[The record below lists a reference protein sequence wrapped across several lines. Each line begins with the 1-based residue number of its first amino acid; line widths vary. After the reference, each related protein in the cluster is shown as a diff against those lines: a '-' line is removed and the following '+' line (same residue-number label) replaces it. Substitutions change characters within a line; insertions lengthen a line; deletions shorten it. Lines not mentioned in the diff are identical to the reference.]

1 MGQVSLIVFTDLD
14 GTLLDRATY
23 SYEPARPALDALA
36 EAGVPV
42 VLCTSKTRAETERW
56 RLVLGNAHPFIVE
69 NGGAAFAPRGYFPF
83 ALPAAAARG
92 DYSAI
97 EFGDPYDSL
106 VASLDAASLAT
117 GVRVRGFHHMSPEE
131 IARTAGLSIEEA
143 RLAAA
148 REYDEPFE
156 VLDPAGAT
164 ALLEEIRRRG
174 RRWTQGGRFYHIT
187 GNNDKAGAVLALRDA
202 YRRMHA
208 DLVTVGLGDGLNDA
222 EFLRAVDIAYLVRS
236 PHSAE
241 LRARVP
247 SGRLTAGAGP
257 EGWNQAIL
265 EVVPE

>member
-1 MGQVSLIVFTDLD
+1 VSVLVVFTDLD
-14 GTLLDRATY
+14 GTLLDRETY
-23 SYEPARPALDALA
+23 SYEAARPALDLLA
-36 EAGVPV
+36 RRSIPLVF
-42 VLCTSKTRAETERW
+42 CTSKTRAETEAWRA
-56 RLVLGNAHPFIVE
+56 RLVNRHPFIVE
-69 NGGAAFAPRGYFPF
+69 NGGAAFVPRGYFPF

-92 DYSAI
+92 DYTAI
-97 EFGDPYDSL
+97 EFGDPYGSL
-106 VASLDAASLAT
+106 VAALDAASLAT
-117 GVRVRGFHHMSPEE
+117 GVRVRGFHHMSPQEV
-131 IARTAGLSIEEA
+131 AKCAGLSIEEA

-156 VLDPAGAT
+156 ILDPAGAT
-164 ALLEEIRRRG
+164 ALLEEIRRTG
-174 RRWTQGGRFYHIT
+174 KRWTQGGRFYHIT

-222 EFLRAVDIAYLVRS
+222 EFLRVVDIPYLVRS

-241 LRARVP
+241 LRVRVP
-247 SGRLTAGAGP
+247 GGRLTAGAGP